1 MNPKEDQEYKQFF
14 GIACLI
20 IELGRVDILYEVSL
34 LTIHLNMPQ
43 KGHMQVMMGVFVY
56 IYKAYGKTVIVDT
69 IIPKVYTLMEI
80 KTNWFNIIF
89 CEDNQK

>member
-1 MNPKEDQEYKQFF
+1 
-14 GIACLI
+14 
-20 IELGRVDILYEVSL
+20 
-34 LTIHLNMPQ
+34 
-43 KGHMQVMMGVFVY
+43 MMGVFVY